1 MSEEKKL
8 KIEKVTMTDD
18 GRYGKFVCEPLDRG
32 YGITLGN
39 SLRRI
44 LLSSLDGAA
53 ITSIKI
59 DGVLHEFSTIDGIRE
74 DVTDIILNLKQL
86 CIRLEGEAPVPM
98 DVRIDVQKDGVLTA
112 GDLVKFFPPEVEILN
127 PELVIATMDDVAHL
141 VMDVRVERG
150 RGYVPSTKNKR
161 EDDGIGR
168 IPIDSIFSPILR
180 AKYEVSDVRVG
191 NEMDFDK
198 LTLEVWT
205 NGSISAADAVAKSA
219 AIMIS
224 YLGNFTRLAHSH
236 DVLAVGDE
244 DDAAEL
250 LHSDDVAVVEDEPN
264 GPGTIPID
272 DLELSV
278 RAYNCLK
285 RAGINTIADLL
296 DKSVEDLGKVRNL
309 GKKSIDEIEEKLR
322 NHPMGTFSLKV
333 KGE

>member
-8 KIEKVTMTDD
+8 KIEKVDIAD
-18 GRYGKFVCEPLDRG
+18 GGRYGKFVCEPLDRG

-53 ITSIKI
+53 ITAIKI
-59 DGVLHEFSTIDGIRE
+59 DGVLHEFSTIPGIRE

-86 CIRLEGEAPVPM
+86 CIRIEEDTELPLEVHF
-98 DVRIDVQKDGVLTA
+98 DFQKDGVLTA
-112 GDLVKFFPPEVEILN
+112 GDLATQFPPEVEVLN
-127 PELVIATMDDVAHL
+127 PELVIATMDETAHL
-141 VMDVRVERG
+141 VMDVCIERG
-150 RGYVPSTKNKR
+150 KGYVPSTKNKK
-161 EDDGIGR
+161 DTDVIGC

-205 NGSISAADAVAKSA
+205 DGSITAADAIAKSA
-219 AIMIS
+219 AIMIG
-224 YLGNFTRLAHSH
+224 YLGNFTKLAHSA
-236 DVLAVGDE
+236 DVVELEGTPVEVIDSEPQEVQE
-244 DDAAEL
+244 DDGPAKI
-250 LHSDDVAVVEDEPN
+250 SIDE
-264 GPGTIPID
+264 
-272 DLELSV
+272 LELSV

-296 DKSVEDLGKVRNL
+296 DKTHDDLGKVRNL
-309 GKKSIDEIEEKLR
+309 GKKSIDEIEEKLT
-322 NHPMGTFSLKV
+322 NHPAGFQLKQN
-333 KGE
+333 GE

>member
-8 KIEKVTMTDD
+8 RIEKVVMTED

-59 DGVLHEFSTIDGIRE
+59 NGVLHEFSTIEGVRE
-74 DVTDIILNLKQL
+74 DVSDIILNLKQL
-86 CIRLEGEAPVPM
+86 CLRIDEEAPVPM
-98 DVRIDVQKDGVLTA
+98 EVHIDVRKDGVLTA
-112 GDLVKFFPPEVEILN
+112 ADLIQFMPPEIEVLN
-127 PELVIATMDDVAHL
+127 PELVIATMDEAAHL
-141 VMDVRVERG
+141 VMDVRIERG
-150 RGYVPSTKNKR
+150 KGYVPSTKNKR
-161 EDDGIGR
+161 EDDQIGQ

-205 NGSISAADAVAKSA
+205 NGSISASDAIAKSA

-236 DVLAVGDE
+236 DMIDIGDN
-244 DDAAEL
+244 DAEL
-250 LHSDDVAVVEDEPN
+250 TTAGGQENSEVEAESN
-264 GPGTIPID
+264 GPTTIPIE

-278 RAYNCLK
+278 RAFNCLK
-285 RAGINTIADLL
+285 RANIHTIGDLTG
-296 DKSVEDLGKVRNL
+296 KTEDELGKIRNL
-309 GKKSIDEIEEKLR
+309 GKKSVDEILEKLKSY
-322 NHPMGTFSLKV
+322 NDSNESLTSQS
-333 KGE
+333 E